1 MRASLVFLDAL
12 RIKTTVVSP
21 ERPFFHPL
29 ILDPSEAKVAIVTPP
44 HFTNLDQV
52 STKRRSALMMAQ
64 TGPPPMKAGR
74 LYVNPEEEDQME
86 ISGFRPHTLKTAV
99 VWFFIIITVGLL
111 RLFFY
116 WLPHLFIKATHSRCS
131 LAEATT
137 VLLKDQWKQ
146 WFNSTV
152 KTEEQTV
159 PFKNSQTVHQS
170 QTSNESAKQRD
181 GLIRYFICKKIKYI
195 WDKEMKEFTR
205 LRGFDKD
212 RACSFFY
219 QQTGLAYDEQRKR
232 QVLYGINS
240 IRVHVAPIIKILF
253 KEVLSPFYVF
263 QVFSV
268 SVWFADDYTIYASCI
283 VFISGLSIIITIYQT
298 RKMQRALRSTITSST
313 IVTVCRGGDVYEDI
327 SSDDL
332 VPGDVIEVP
341 RHGCMMQCDAVLVSG
356 NCIVNESMLT
366 GESVP
371 VTKTPLPNPLHASSQ
386 EAMFDIKKHSRH
398 ILFCGT
404 HVIQTRYYG
413 SHKVNAVVLRSG
425 FLTAKGELVRSIM
438 FPKPVDFKFNRDTY
452 WFIGI
457 LAFLASLG
465 FIYTLIL
472 MVRNGDTVSDIIIR
486 TLDLLTITVPPA
498 LPAALSVGIVF
509 AQQRLKKAGIFCISP
524 RGINI
529 CGTIN
534 VVCFDKTGT
543 LTEDGMKMMAVAPS
557 PKGVFE
563 HEIRN
568 MNRLHNQ
575 LIISAMATCH
585 SLTIIDGHVTGD
597 PLDLIMFEA
606 VDWVLEEPGEEETR
620 FDMIVPTIVHP
631 RVRGG
636 NQPMG
641 EDIGVVRQ
649 FTFSSS
655 LQRMSV
661 ITRNLGANNFDLFVK
676 GAPEMITSL
685 SKAETVPGDFHDV
698 LMAYTQHG
706 YRVIAL
712 AWKALPQ
719 KLNYAKLQRITR
731 EQVEKDLNFL
741 GLLVMENCLKPETTP
756 VIQTL
761 REAAIRN
768 IMVTGDNMLT
778 ALSVA
783 RECCMVDRTDRI
795 VLVQAYPPQDDNTS
809 PEIEFVF
816 ADEMEKKYS
825 KDSIALQL
833 DNDRFHFALTGK
845 SWAVIR
851 QHFPDLM
858 SKIVVKGTVFAR
870 MGPEQKAQLVESLQ
884 ALDYFVGM
892 CGDGAND
899 CGALKT
905 AHAGISLSEAE
916 ASVASPFTSKKP
928 TIECVPNVIRQGRAA
943 LVTSFGIFKFMACYS
958 LTQFISVL
966 LLYWIGANLTDTDF
980 LIIDLFIVTTLSI
993 TFGRTG
999 PCEELVKE
1007 LPPFSLIA
1015 AAPIM
1020 SILAQIAIQLAT
1032 QVYCFL
1038 HVLRQPWFV
1047 PYIDNEDDNYVSY
1060 ENSAVFLVSSY
1071 QYITLAVAFSK
1082 GAPFRKPIFSNYLFL
1097 MNIAICLVGCL
1108 WVTIQPPQGLA
1119 DIIELLVFPSIPY
1132 AMVHVGIALFNCLL
1146 SILVETYVMD
1156 NTSLQGSCRNFLKHS
1171 LPSAQTKYAAIE
1183 EDIAGNPSW
1192 PPVSQSAVSL
1202 AVVFQR
1208 LDSAHH
1214 VPKDLNTAPGK
1225 EILEDLIEDS
1235 DSETRSIKSLSG
1247 VTPGHTQNAAAS
1259 YTQRQLSTEGG
1270 HHNTEQ
1276 FETPLLSDGAAN
1288 SSGGIDN
1295 PVVTSFDDN
1304 GRYTTFL

>member
-1 MRASLVFLDAL
+1 
-12 RIKTTVVSP
+12 
-21 ERPFFHPL
+21 
-29 ILDPSEAKVAIVTPP
+29 
-44 HFTNLDQV
+44 
-52 STKRRSALMMAQ
+52 MAQ

-86 ISGFRPHTLKTAV
+86 ISGFRPHKLKTAV

-116 WLPHLFIKATHSRCS
+116 WLPHLFVKATHSRCS
-131 LAEATT
+131 LAVATT
-137 VLLKDQWKQ
+137 VLLKDQWKD
-146 WFNSTV
+146 WFKSTV
-152 KTEEQTV
+152 KTQDLTGHSKNTQT
-159 PFKNSQTVHQS
+159 PQRAQA
-170 QTSNESAKQRD
+170 SNASTKKGS

-195 WDKEMKEFTR
+195 WDTEKKEFTR

-212 RACSFFY
+212 KECTFFH
-219 QQTGLAYDEQRKR
+219 QQTGLAYDEQRTR
-232 QVLYGINS
+232 QVLYGVNS
-240 IRVHVAPIIKILF
+240 IRVHVMPIIKILF

-268 SVWFADDYTIYASCI
+268 SIWFADDYTIYASCI
-283 VFISGLSIIITIYQT
+283 VFISSLSIIITIYQT
-298 RKMQRALRSTITSST
+298 RKMQRALRSTISSST

-327 SSDDL
+327 SSEDL

-341 RHGCMMQCDAVLVSG
+341 RHGCMMQCDAVLING

-366 GESVP
+366 G
-371 VTKTPLPNPLHASSQ
+371 
-386 EAMFDIKKHSRH
+386 
-398 ILFCGT
+398 
-404 HVIQTRYYG
+404 Y
-413 SHKVNAVVLRSG
+413 KV
-425 FLTAKGELVRSIM
+425 
-438 FPKPVDFKFNRDTY
+438 
-452 WFIGI
+452 
-457 LAFLASLG
+457 
-465 FIYTLIL
+465 
-472 MVRNGDTVSDIIIR
+472 VRNNDTAGDIVIH
-486 TLDLLTITVPPA
+486 TLVLLTIAVPPA
-498 LPAALSVGIVF
+498 LPAALGVGIVF

-543 LTEDGMKMMAVAPS
+543 LTEDGMKMMAVVPS
-557 PKGVFE
+557 SRGAFRD
-563 HEIRN
+563 EIRN
-568 MNRLHNQ
+568 MSKLHNP
-575 LIISAMATCH
+575 LIVSAMATCH
-585 SLTIIDGHVTGD
+585 SLTIIDGHVAGD

-620 FDMIVPTIVHP
+620 FNMMVPTIVHP
-631 RVRGG
+631 RTRNNSVPGDDS
-636 NQPMG
+636 QSMG

-676 GAPEMITSL
+676 GSPEMITSL
-685 SKAETVPGDFHDV
+685 SMAETVPANFHDV

-706 YRVIAL
+706 YRVLAL

-783 RECCMVDRTDRI
+783 RECCMVDPTDRI
-795 VLVQAYPPQDDNTS
+795 ILVQAYPPQADKTG
-809 PEIEFVF
+809 PEIEFIF
-816 ADEMEKKYS
+816 ADEKEKKFG
-825 KDSIALQL
+825 KDSIALQM
-833 DNDRFHFALTGK
+833 DNDSFRFALTGK

-884 ALDYFVGM
+884 ALDYYVGM

-966 LLYWIGANLTDTDF
+966 LMYWIGANLTDAGF
-980 LIIDLFIVTTLSI
+980 LVIDLFIVTTLSI

-999 PCEELVKE
+999 PCAELAKE
-1007 LPPFSLIA
+1007 LPPFSLLA
-1015 AAPIM
+1015 VAPIL
-1020 SILAQIAIQLAT
+1020 SILTQMAIQLGV

-1038 HVLRQPWFV
+1038 HVMKQPWFV
-1047 PYIDNEDDNYVSY
+1047 PYIDNEDDYYASY
-1060 ENSAVFLVSSY
+1060 ENSAVFLISNY

-1082 GAPFRKPIFSNYLFL
+1082 GAPFRKSIFSNYLFL
-1097 MNIAICLVGCL
+1097 LNIAICLAGCL
-1108 WVTIQPPQGLA
+1108 WISTVPTQGLA
-1119 DIIELLVFPSIPY
+1119 DILELLPFPSITY
-1132 AMVHVGIALFNCLL
+1132 AMVHVGIALFNFLI

-1156 NTSLQGSCRNFLKHS
+1156 NTSLQQSCRNFFKNC
-1171 LPSAQTKYAAIE
+1171 LPSSKTKYAAIE
-1183 EDIAGNPSW
+1183 DDISGNPSW
-1192 PPVSQSAVSL
+1192 PPVSPSTVSL
-1202 AVVFQR
+1202 AVIFQR

-1225 EILEDLIEDS
+1225 EVLEDLIEES
-1235 DSETRSIKSLSG
+1235 DIDPQITKSLDGVTHNPRSITSPNG
-1247 VTPGHTQNAAAS
+1247 VTPDLTQTATAN
-1259 YTQRQLSTEGG
+1259 YPQRQISSGDADYHVGRMEA
-1270 HHNTEQ
+1270 
-1276 FETPLLSDGAAN
+1276 PLLNNDT
-1288 SSGGIDN
+1288 SSSNCGIDN
-1295 PVVTSFDDN
+1295 PVLTTVEDN
-1304 GRYTTFL
+1304 GKFTTTF

>member
-768 IMVTGDNMLT
+768 IMVTGRCSQMNPVIQMLREAAIRNIMVTGDNMLT

-858 SKIVVKGTVFAR
+858 SK
-870 MGPEQKAQLVESLQ
+870 
-884 ALDYFVGM
+884 
-892 CGDGAND
+892 
-899 CGALKT
+899 
-905 AHAGISLSEAE
+905 
-916 ASVASPFTSKKP
+916 
-928 TIECVPNVIRQGRAA
+928 
-943 LVTSFGIFKFMACYS
+943 
-958 LTQFISVL
+958 
-966 LLYWIGANLTDTDF
+966 IGANLTDTDF